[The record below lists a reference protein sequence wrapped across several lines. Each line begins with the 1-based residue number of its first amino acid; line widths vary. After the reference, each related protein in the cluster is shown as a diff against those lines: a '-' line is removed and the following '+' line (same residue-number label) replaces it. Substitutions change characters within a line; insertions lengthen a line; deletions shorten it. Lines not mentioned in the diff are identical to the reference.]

1 MFKALLL
8 ENQDGKTV
16 PTLTRLDESQL
27 PAGEVRVAAVSGLSN
42 VRALMEAI
50 DHGRA
55 DYDFV
60 EVMACPGGCV
70 CGGGQPLM
78 PPLMEEAE
86 SRANSLYA
94 KLRRRL
100 SAIEN
105 D

>member
-1 MFKALLL
+1 
-8 ENQDGKTV
+8 
-16 PTLTRLDESQL
+16 
-27 PAGEVRVAAVSGLSN
+27 
-42 VRALMEAI
+42 
-50 DHGRA
+50 
-55 DYDFV
+55 
-60 EVMACPGGCV
+60 MACPGGCV

-105 D
+105 A

>member
-1 MFKALLL
+1 MTIQGTKLRLAVVHRAKRFTKVCGEARA
-8 ENQDGKTV
+8 GKS
-16 PTLTRLDESQL
+16 PYHFIEFM
-27 PAGEVRVAAVSGLSN
+27 G
-42 VRALMEAI
+42 
-50 DHGRA
+50 
-55 DYDFV
+55 
-60 EVMACPGGCV
+60 CPGGCV
-70 CGGGQPLM
+70 CGGGQPRM